1 MCFLEVV
8 FLFLDLLWN
17 IIYQNV
23 QNRIPY
29 RMVSIAMYL
38 SKMGIFFLVSEFLKD
53 EYLIQVAEWEPNRHN
68 INCSYHMIKYCG
80 ENFIWISWDVFEKML
95 FRGSKNVFFACLQI
109 DDVPSCTYF
118 VSQGVSIGKW
128 FSVSF
133 DQAIQHTHKHVI
145 SKCSKWNSL

>member
-1 MCFLEVV
+1 
-8 FLFLDLLWN
+8 
-17 IIYQNV
+17 
-23 QNRIPY
+23 
-29 RMVSIAMYL
+29 MVSIAMYL

-109 DDVPSCTYF
+109 DDVPSFLVWKSRRENRKMVFGQSWSSDTTYIQACYIKMLEMKF
-118 VSQGVSIGKW
+118 SIKW
-128 FSVSF
+128 YKSCFINHGNKKVSF
-133 DQAIQHTHKHVI
+133 IH
-145 SKCSKWNSL
+145 NSLRNFFT